1 MNSEYFFKSDIG
13 NKLKHQQGI
22 YCLEQPLFRKDG
34 KRIFKI
40 GYARDNLYKRI
51 RDYKTAYSVI
61 PFTIHILWAVP
72 EKVVHKRA
80 NFALLTESI
89 IHKSLY
95 HECAMKDEDYKQNGE
110 WFFDIKKIVAT
121 VKNIREGYKE
131 DEVKNVD
138 DWFIWF
144 NPEYENIATRKTTR
158 AIATEKDVNSTLK
171 GINVIDRTGFK
182 REATL
187 RNYKE

>member
-1 MNSEYFFKSDIG
+1 MNSEDFFKSKVG
-13 NKLKHQQGI
+13 NELKHKQGI
-22 YCLEQPLFRKDG
+22 YCLEQPLFRKNG
-34 KRIFKI
+34 KRLFKI

-72 EKVVHKRA
+72 EKVVHRRA
-80 NFALLTESI
+80 NFALLTETI

-95 HECAMKDEDYKQNGE
+95 QECAMIDEDYKQNGE

-121 VKNIREGYKE
+121 IKNIKEGYK
-131 DEVKNVD
+131 D
-138 DWFIWF
+138 DVIGDTDGWYFYI
-144 NPEYENIATRKTTR
+144 NPEYENVPTRKTTR
-158 AIATEKDVNSTLK
+158 AVKSEKDVNSTLK
-171 GINVIDRTGFK
+171 GIIVKDMTPYK
-182 REATL
+182 RKATR

>member
-1 MNSEYFFKSDIG
+1 MDSEYFFKSAIG
-13 NKLKHQQGI
+13 NQLKHQQGI
-22 YCLEQPLFRKDG
+22 YCLEQPLFKKDG

-51 RDYKTAYSVI
+51 RDYKTAYGVI

-121 VKNIREGYKE
+121 VKNIQEGYIADKVSKA
-131 DEVKNVD
+131 DE
-138 DWFIWF
+138 WFIWF
-144 NPEYENIATRKTTR
+144 NPEYENVATRKTTR

-171 GINVIDRTGFK
+171 GINVIDRKGFK
-182 REATL
+182 REATS